1 MLNKPENDTAII
13 LLIRHGAT
21 DANLQRPYI
30 LQGRSLNGPLSQTG
44 IEQVSSAGKF
54 LSDFPLDHVYA
65 SPMVRAQQSAELI
78 AKHHDHT
85 VKTIDEIIEVDVG
98 DWEAKSWDTI
108 MQEDPEQYKQFMA
121 NPAEVPYKGGECYRD
136 VQQRV
141 VPAFTKL
148 AASHLGEMVAVVAHN
163 VVNRAILAH
172 LLALDLNRAKDIRQ
186 NNACVNILRYKQ
198 NKLELITLNAVF
210 HLGDV

>member
-1 MLNKPENDTAII
+1 MLNKPEQGTTLI

-30 LQGRSLNGPLSQTG
+30 LQGRNLNGPLSQTG

-54 LSDFPLDHVYA
+54 LSSFPLDHVYA

-78 AKHHDHT
+78 ARHHGHP
-85 VKTIDEIIEVDVG
+85 VKTVEEIIEVDVG
-98 DWEAKSWDTI
+98 DWEAKSWDAI
-108 MQEDPEQYKQFMA
+108 MEQDPDHYKQFMA

-141 VPAFTKL
+141 VPAFTNL
-148 AASHLGEMVAVVAHN
+148 AAGHAGEMIAVVAHN

-186 NNACVNILRYKQ
+186 NNACVNIIRYKQ

>member
-54 LSDFPLDHVYA
+54 LSNFPLDHVYA

-78 AKHHDHT
+78 AKHHGHT

-98 DWEAKSWDTI
+98 DWEAKSWDVI

>member
-1 MLNKPENDTAII
+1 MLNQPDKNSALI

-30 LQGRSLNGPLSQTG
+30 LQGRNLNGPLSETG
-44 IEQVSSAGKF
+44 IEQVSSASRF
-54 LSDFPLDHVYA
+54 LSSFPLDHVYA
-65 SPMVRAQQSAELI
+65 SPMLRAQQSAELI
-78 AKHHDHT
+78 AKPHGYA

-98 DWEAKSWDTI
+98 DWESKSWDLI
-108 MQEDPEQYKQFMA
+108 MQEDPEAYKKFMA
-121 NPAEVPYKGGECYRD
+121 NPADVPYKGGECYRD

-148 AASHLGEMVAVVAHN
+148 AAGHLGEMVAVVAHN
-163 VVNRAILAH
+163 VVNRAILAT
-172 LLALDLNRAKDIRQ
+172 LMGLDLNRAKDIRQ
-186 NNACVNILRYKQ
+186 NNACVNILRYKEE
-198 NKLELITLNAVF
+198 KLELITTNAVF

>member
-1 MLNKPENDTAII
+1 MLNKPENDTALI

-54 LSDFPLDHVYA
+54 LSNFPLDHVYA

-78 AKHHDHT
+78 AQHHGHT
-85 VKTIDEIIEVDVG
+85 VKTIDDIIEVDVG
-98 DWEAKSWDTI
+98 DWEAKSWDVI
-108 MQEDPEQYKQFMA
+108 MQEDPEQYKKFMA

-141 VPAFTKL
+141 VPAFNKL
-148 AASHLGEMVAVVAHN
+148 AADHLGEMVAVVAHN
-163 VVNRAILAH
+163 VVNRAILAY

-186 NNACVNILRYKQ
+186 NNACVNIIRYKQ
-198 NKLELITLNAVF
+198 NRLELITLNAVF

>member
-1 MLNKPENDTAII
+1 MLNKPENDSAII

-30 LQGRSLNGPLSQTG
+30 LQGRNLNGPLSQTG
-44 IEQVSSAGKF
+44 IEQVSSAGQF
-54 LSDFPLDHVYA
+54 LSTFPLDHVYA
-65 SPMVRAQQSAELI
+65 SPMIRAQQSAELI
-78 AKHHDHT
+78 ARHHGHP

-98 DWEAKSWDTI
+98 DWESKSWDSI
-108 MQEDPEQYKQFMA
+108 MQEDPEQYRQFMA
-121 NPAEVPYKGGECYRD
+121 NPAEVPYKAGESYRD
-136 VQQRV
+136 VQDRV
-141 VPAFTKL
+141 VPAITRL
-148 AASHLGEMVAVVAHN
+148 AANHPGEMVAVVAHN

-198 NKLELITLNAVF
+198 DKLELITLNAVF
-210 HLGDV
+210 HLKDI